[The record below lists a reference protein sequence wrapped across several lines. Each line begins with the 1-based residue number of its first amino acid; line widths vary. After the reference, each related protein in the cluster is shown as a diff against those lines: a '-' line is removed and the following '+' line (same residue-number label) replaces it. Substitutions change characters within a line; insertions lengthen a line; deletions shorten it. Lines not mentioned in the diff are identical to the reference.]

1 MFKMTTS
8 GCFEMNFV
16 RAFPNFTENL
26 VRTHKEVSLQQ
37 KKICMCTKMCF
48 SNVQIQGQLN
58 ISQIT
63 LLNLRSRIQEK
74 MTLNKIDN
82 VKKRVICF

>member
-1 MFKMTTS
+1 MSTS
-8 GCFEMNFV
+8 GCFETSFV
-16 RAFPNFTENL
+16 RAFTSFTENL
-26 VRTHKEVSLQQ
+26 VRTHNENVIAA

-63 LLNLRSRIQEK
+63 LFNLRSSVQKK